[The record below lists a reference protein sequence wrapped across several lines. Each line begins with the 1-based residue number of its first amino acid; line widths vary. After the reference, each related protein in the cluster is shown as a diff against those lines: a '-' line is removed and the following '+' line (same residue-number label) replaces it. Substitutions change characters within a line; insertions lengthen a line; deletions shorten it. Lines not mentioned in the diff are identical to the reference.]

1 MTVLRHH
8 DDDRLSALLDDELDE
23 RAALAVVRHLDR
35 CGDCRAELETLRE
48 TRAALRAMPPVE
60 APLSFMVEQ
69 VVLGPSVDDGG
80 PSTLAIGALVA
91 ASVVLVTA
99 FALGAD
105 RGEVAPDV
113 EVLVGDHV
121 ETVGGGPVVV
131 PVTLDR

>member
-1 MTVLRHH
+1 VHRHHH
-8 DDDRLSALLDDELDE
+8 DDDRLSAFLDDELDE
-23 RAALAVVRHLDR
+23 RTALSVAHHLDG
-35 CGDCRAELETLRE
+35 CDDCRAELETLRA

-60 APLSFMVEQ
+60 PPLSFMVEQ
-69 VVLGPSVDDGG
+69 VVLGPAVADEG

-105 RGEVAPDV
+105 RGDVTPDV
-113 EVLVGDHV
+113 DMLVVDHV